1 MSINEQELKIIRSD
15 IQDLKAE
22 ISLLNQNFSA
32 LEELMRLIVAN
43 QTSNNVEIKNFNE
56 HSQQL
61 QKAIDAQKLNH
72 RLYFDNVENSLSA
85 LKILLENTLSPKIS
99 AIEKSIDAES
109 QNNSLNNKTISSLEE
124 LMRLIV
130 ANQMLNNLEIKK
142 PPKQEIFV
150 EEKPEKRIY
159 SNGEANIV
167 SIADTKIRLRLHSG
181 CIERGNTFTF
191 YGNNYIVRR
200 LFNSLYKETDR
211 EVSTA
216 YCYIEVIDF
225 GGSLIS
231 SKSFSV
237 GETIKFYRR

>member
-32 LEELMRLIVAN
+32 IEELMRLIVTN

-56 HSQQL
+56 HFQQL

-130 ANQMLNNLEIKK
+130 ANQMLNNVEIKK
-142 PPKQEIFV
+142 PPKQEI
-150 EEKPEKRIY
+150 Y
-159 SNGEANIV
+159 YNGEANII
-167 SIADTKIRLRLHSG
+167 SIADTKIRLRLHRG
-181 CIERGNTFTF
+181 YIERGNIFSF

-200 LFNSLYKETDR
+200 LFNSVYKETDR

-216 YCYIEVIDF
+216 YCYIEVVDF
-225 GGSLIS
+225 KGSLIS
-231 SKSFSV
+231 SQSFSV

>member
-32 LEELMRLIVAN
+32 I
-43 QTSNNVEIKNFNE
+43 
-56 HSQQL
+56 
-61 QKAIDAQKLNH
+61 
-72 RLYFDNVENSLSA
+72 
-85 LKILLENTLSPKIS
+85 
-99 AIEKSIDAES
+99 
-109 QNNSLNNKTISSLEE
+109 EE

-130 ANQMLNNLEIKK
+130 ANQMLNNVEIEK

-167 SIADTKIRLRLHSG
+167 SVAGTEIRLRLHRG
-181 CIERGNTFTF
+181 YIERGNTFSF
-191 YGNNYIVRR
+191 YGNNYIVRK
-200 LFNSLYKETDR
+200 LFNSVYKETDR
-211 EVSTA
+211 EVSKA
-216 YCYIEVIDF
+216 YCYIEVVDF
-225 GGSLIS
+225 KGSLIS
-231 SKSFSV
+231 SQSFSV